1 MTDSEGVAN
10 SPIGVQGILPKL
22 GCPGYGSS
30 GIQVQCEAGI
40 INNKDQGS
48 LCFRDQCSC
57 DDVGF
62 IFRNVCLLAIIASTL
77 PTSQDSGRR
86 HSGNSDP
93 PSLAQKKC
101 GTPAS

>member
-1 MTDSEGVAN
+1 MTDTEGVVN
-10 SPIGVQGILPKL
+10 SPRDVQGILPKV
-22 GCPGYGSS
+22 GSPGYGSS

-48 LCFRDQCSC
+48 LRYCDQCSC

-62 IFRNVCLLAIIASTL
+62 IFRNLCLPAITASTL
-77 PTSQDSGRR
+77 PALQDSGGR
-86 HSGNSDP
+86 HFSNSDH

-101 GTPAS
+101 GTTTS